1 VKNNF
6 LLVAILVIVVG
17 AAGFFAGLKYQQSK
31 QPSRTDIQS
40 LGQFR
45 RDMRQS
51 GTQDMQPR
59 GGSGMIRGEIINKDE
74 KSITVKMPDNSSKI
88 ILLSENTKINKAT
101 EGSVDDLETGKQVVV
116 FGQENPDKSISATNI
131 QLDFGFRE
139 DVRDN

>member
-1 VKNNF
+1 
-6 LLVAILVIVVG
+6 
-17 AAGFFAGLKYQQSK
+17 
-31 QPSRTDIQS
+31 
-40 LGQFR
+40 
-45 RDMRQS
+45 
-51 GTQDMQPR
+51 
-59 GGSGMIRGEIINKDE
+59 MIRGEIINKDE